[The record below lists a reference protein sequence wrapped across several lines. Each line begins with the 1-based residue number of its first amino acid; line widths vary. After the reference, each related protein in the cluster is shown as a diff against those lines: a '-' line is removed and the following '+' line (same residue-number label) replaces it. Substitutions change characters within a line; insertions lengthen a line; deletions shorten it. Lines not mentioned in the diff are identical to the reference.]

1 MLESLRGRLAW
12 LLCARLAR
20 ERRPRHLDALRGR
33 PAHTEGPA
41 ADRTP
46 GGLQPILTAEGC
58 GLDSN
63 RLSWQGPGVRA
74 ARSASE
80 LLRPG
85 VEAGGGVL
93 HSCRALG
100 GVLSQTPPGPP
111 LSTCPLGLKGAS
123 PLPGLRVLELEGIP
137 KSDCKSSC
145 HLLSTY
151 CMPGTL
157 RWFLTLSQML
167 APEAVCS
174 RPQSPWRQR
183 GCGEASRCG
192 QRCNPSPGTLQL
204 GALH

>member
-1 MLESLRGRLAW
+1 MESFCPWGSRQGFLWQVGPSCMLEPLRRRLAW

-33 PAHTEGPA
+33 PAHTEGLA

-85 VEAGGGVL
+85 VEARGGAPQLQGPGGRPVPDPA
-93 HSCRALG
+93 RASPQHL
-100 GVLSQTPPGPP
+100 PPG
-111 LSTCPLGLKGAS
+111 T
-123 PLPGLRVLELEGIP
+123 EG
-137 KSDCKSSC
+137 CKSIA
-145 HLLSTY
+145 
-151 CMPGTL
+151 
-157 RWFLTLSQML
+157 RSQSVR
-167 APEAVCS
+167 AGGDS
-174 RPQSPWRQR
+174 
-183 GCGEASRCG
+183 
-192 QRCNPSPGTLQL
+192 
-204 GALH
+204 